1 MDIKVRYFEGHSKTN
16 IYTSIRA
23 KVSEYLMNITRRDR
37 LPKSDLI
44 AIIEG
49 VDGVDSVNIR
59 FVSEAEE
66 TARKNGYYISKTVTV
81 TPSTPTLETI
91 GNGKQKFVFFKRT
104 VTETQVNFEPNA
116 ALPESIIGL
125 DSFGDIILGKEDVA
139 MFRGGWIDR
148 DGIKVPDDA
157 RAGEMAALS
166 VYFDEPPVPMTI
178 YSSIQTQNRKQI

>member
-1 MDIKVRYFEGHSKTN
+1 
-16 IYTSIRA
+16 
-23 KVSEYLMNITRRDR
+23 MNITRRDR

-59 FVSEAEE
+59 FVSESEE
-66 TARKNGYYISKTVTV
+66 TARKNGYYVSKTVTV

-104 VTETQVNFEPNA
+104 VVETQVNFEPNA
-116 ALPESIIGL
+116 ALPESVIGL

-139 MFRGGWIDR
+139 MFRGGWLDR

-157 RAGEMAALS
+157 RIGEMAALS